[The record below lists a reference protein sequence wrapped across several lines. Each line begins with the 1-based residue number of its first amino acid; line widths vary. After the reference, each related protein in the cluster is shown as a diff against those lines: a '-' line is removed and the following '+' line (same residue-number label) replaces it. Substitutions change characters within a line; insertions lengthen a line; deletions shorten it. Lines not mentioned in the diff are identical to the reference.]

1 VLAAKKNSKRSG
13 QDTAHAPCL
22 SEEFCQCR
30 THQGI
35 VSPLILPTP
44 VQAPM
49 SARDIQFLRMTHLR
63 GPNIW
68 TYRPVMEAWIDI
80 GALEDC
86 PSNTLPGF
94 NQRLQAFLPGLV
106 EHRCSV
112 GERGGFLQRL
122 EEGTWPGHIME
133 HVALELQNRAGMQ
146 TGFGKAR
153 EAGPRGIYKVVIRT
167 RHEAVSRAA
176 LQAARDLVMA
186 AIEGRDYPVAKLIV
200 RLTDM
205 VDSLCIGPSTACI
218 VTAAAERGIPAIR
231 LNEGNLVQLGHGA
244 SQRRIWTA
252 ETDQTSAIAEGVS
265 KDKDLTKSLLANCGV
280 PVPEGRNVASPQEAW
295 EAAQEIGLP
304 VCVKPVDGNHSRG
317 VSLELRTQ
325 AEVEAAFDL
334 AKAEGSDVLVERH
347 ILGDEHRLLVVGGK
361 VVAANK
367 GEVASVC
374 GDGASTIAQLIETQL
389 NSDPRRGEAED
400 FPLDPI
406 YMNDYSTSV
415 LELKRQG
422 LTLQSVPEKG
432 CTVVVVRTGNMAMDV
447 TDLVHPDVAE
457 LAALAARIVG
467 LDIAGVD
474 LVAQDISKPMK
485 AQGAAIVEVNA
496 GPGLLM
502 HLKPAS
508 GPARPVGQAIT
519 NHLFEDG
526 SNSRIPVVGL
536 LGQEDTTGTSH
547 LIGWLLHLQGLRT
560 GLSSAKGLYVG
571 QRCLQDHDGMV
582 WETAQ
587 RLLINRAV
595 EAAVFETTARQV
607 LTEGLPYDRCHV
619 GVVTSMPKA
628 EGLQDLYI
636 QSDAQMP
643 NVARTQVDVVLPD
656 GIAVLNAEDDA
667 VAALASYCDGEVI
680 FFATSEA
687 NPHLIK
693 HRAEDGRVVFWR
705 KGHLILAQGA
715 NEVDVLNRQLPAI
728 DKFFRNQIL
737 KCNEVMAAAAAA
749 WALGIPFDLIRAG
762 TKSFGQSP
770 ASH

>member
-1 VLAAKKNSKRSG
+1 MLAKEIK
-13 QDTAHAPCL
+13 
-22 SEEFCQCR
+22 
-30 THQGI
+30 
-35 VSPLILPTP
+35 
-44 VQAPM
+44 
-49 SARDIQFLRMTHLR
+49 FLRMTHLR

-68 TYRPVMEAWIDI
+68 TYRPVLEAWIDI

-94 NQRLQAFLPGLV
+94 NQRLQDMLPGLV

-112 GERGGFLQRL
+112 GERGGFLKRL

-153 EAGPRGIYKVVIRT
+153 EAGVRGIYKVVIRT

-176 LQAARDLVMA
+176 LLAARDLLIA
-186 AIEGRDYPVAKLIV
+186 AIEGRDYPVAQTLAKL
-200 RLTDM
+200 THM
-205 VDSLCIGPSTACI
+205 VDTLCIGPSTACI
-218 VTAAAERGIPAIR
+218 VSAAAERGIPAIR
-231 LNEGNLVQLGHGA
+231 LNQGNLVQLGYGA
-244 SQRRIWTA
+244 NQRRIWTA
-252 ETDQTSAIAEGVS
+252 ETDQTSAIAEGIS

-304 VCVKPVDGNHSRG
+304 VCIKPVDGNHARG
-317 VSLELRTQ
+317 VSLELYTQ
-325 AEVEAAFDL
+325 AEVEAAFHL
-334 AKAEGSDVLVERH
+334 AEAEGSEVLVERH

-367 GEVASVC
+367 GEAACIV
-374 GDGASTIAQLIETQL
+374 GDGLHTVQDLIESQL
-389 NSDPRRGEAED
+389 NSDPRRGEEED
-400 FPLDPI
+400 FPLDTIRLHEHPTAV
-406 YMNDYSTSV
+406 M
-415 LELKRQG
+415 ELKRQG
-422 LTLQSVPEKG
+422 LTGESVPALG
-432 CTVVVVRTGNMAMDV
+432 RSVVVMRTGNMAVDV

-502 HLKPAS
+502 HLKPAT
-508 GPARPVGQAIT
+508 GPARPVGEAIAQ
-519 NHLFEDG
+519 HLFAEG
-526 SNSRIPVVGL
+526 RNARIPVVGL
-536 LGQEDTTGTSH
+536 LGQGDTTGTSH

-560 GLSSAKGLYVG
+560 GLSSAKGLFVG
-571 QRCLQDHDGMV
+571 QRCLQAEGGMV

-587 RLLINRAV
+587 RLLVNRAV
-595 EAAVFETTARQV
+595 QAAVFETTARQV
-607 LTEGLPYDRCHV
+607 LTEGLPYDRCLV
-619 GVVTSMPKA
+619 GVVTAMPKA
-628 EGLQDLYI
+628 DGLQDLYI
-636 QSDAQMP
+636 QSDDQMP

-656 GIAVLNAEDDA
+656 GVAVLNAEDDG
-667 VAALASYCDGEVI
+667 VAALADYCDGEVI
-680 FFATSEA
+680 FYASSEDNA
-687 NPHLIK
+687 RIAQ
-693 HRAEDGRVVFWR
+693 HRIAGGRVVFWR
-705 KGHLILAQGA
+705 QGHLILAHGDHETDA
-715 NEVDVLNRQLPAI
+715 LNRKLPAI
-728 DKFFRNQIL
+728 DKFFRDQIL
-737 KCNEVMAAAAAA
+737 RCNEVLAAAAAA
-749 WALGIPFDLIRAG
+749 WALGVPVDLIRAG